1 MTPGISFQKNNNL
14 KVINLYRFDGN
25 ILKGCKSSSERV
37 YLRDRSSIVKKTVN
51 IIKDFKT
58 NTRTSVLTQAN
69 VNKEQR
75 VDLRDSLFRKIN
87 QKEDE

>member
-1 MTPGISFQKNNNL
+1 M
-14 KVINLYRFDGN
+14 
-25 ILKGCKSSSERV
+25 
-37 YLRDRSSIVKKTVN
+37 YLRDRSSIVKKNVN

-58 NTRTSVLTQAN
+58 NTRTSVLTQTN